1 MRKVLLPALII
12 IGASLLIIRVFY
24 LQIIDDSF
32 KLKSDNNAI
41 KIKYDY
47 PERGYIYDRNGVL
60 LVANQPSYDIMVI
73 PRELNKTDTLEFCKL
88 LNISKEDF
96 IKKVEKA
103 RVYSPRLPSV
113 FLAQLNK
120 NEFAAFQEKIR
131 KFEGFYFQKRSLRDY
146 EVDYGANIFGFITQ
160 ANEKLIEKNNYYKSG
175 DLIGKQGVE
184 ESYEKFL
191 RGIKG
196 VKYFQ
201 KDKFNRE
208 IGSYKEGK
216 YDTIAVQGEDI
227 NLTIDSEIQKYG
239 EQLMVNKRG
248 GIVAIEPTTGEILAL
263 VTAPSYDP
271 SILVGRQRSKNYTK
285 LYHDSI
291 AKPLYDR
298 GLLAEYPPGSPFK
311 IMTGLVGLQEEVVT
325 EETTFVC
332 NHGFSYA
339 RGRFQR
345 CHCGGGVRDLHVGIY
360 KSCNAYFSNVYL
372 RTIAKYQKTPYAVDV
387 WSNHIKSF
395 GLGQFMGY
403 DLPTGKKGNIP
414 TSTTYK
420 KIYPNWGYSGKT
432 IISNAIG
439 QGEVLMTP
447 IQLAN
452 MMSAVANQG
461 YYYTPHIIKKIKGEK
476 IDKKFTT
483 KHVTTIDKKYFP
495 PMISGLFDVKHLYY
509 TLSYNEDNE
518 QAEWVA
524 YELIGHKGKQKHYQR
539 PFFIKD
545 PNVTTGSAD
554 WKNYKNSGYDKGHL
568 CPAGDMISDKK
579 GYDETF
585 YTSNISPQLHAFNEG
600 IWNRL
605 EQKTRY
611 WSVKYEKV
619 YVITGG
625 ILSSNLSTIGNEK
638 VAVPNFFYKI
648 IGNISGDKFKMI
660 AFLIPNAKS
669 DKPLYD
675 YVVSVDTIEKMTGID
690 FFPKLEDKIEANLEK
705 KADYKEWSF

>member
-32 KLKSDNNAI
+32 KLKSENNAI

-88 LNISKEDF
+88 LNITKDDF
-96 IKKVEKA
+96 IKRIGKA
-103 RVYSPRLPSV
+103 KVYSPRLPSV
-113 FLAQLNK
+113 FMAQLNK

-160 ANEKLIEKNNYYKSG
+160 ANEKLIEKNHYYKSG

-184 ESYEKFL
+184 ESYENIL

-216 YDTIAVQGEDI
+216 FDTIAVQGEDI
-227 NLTIDSEIQKYG
+227 NLTIDAQIQKYG

-248 GIVAIEPTTGEILAL
+248 GIVAIEPSTGEILAL

-271 SILVGRQRSKNYTK
+271 GILVGRQRSKNYTK

-291 AKPLYDR
+291 ANPLYDR
-298 GLLAEYPPGSPFK
+298 GLLAQYPPGSPFK
-311 IMTGLVGLQEEVVT
+311 IMTGLVGLQEGVIDEK
-325 EETTFVC
+325 TTFVC
-332 NHGFSYA
+332 NHGFYYA
-339 RGRFQR
+339 PGRFQR
-345 CHCGGGVRDLHVGIY
+345 CHCGGGVLDFHVGIY

-372 RTIAKYQKTPYAVDV
+372 RTIGKYKNTPYAVDV

-403 DLPTGKKGNIP
+403 DLPTGKRGKIP
-414 TSTTYK
+414 TSKTYK
-420 KIYPNWGYSGKT
+420 RMYPGWGYSGKT

-439 QGEVLMTP
+439 QGEVLVTP

-452 MMSAVANQG
+452 MMATVSNHG

-476 IDKKFTT
+476 IDTKFTT
-483 KHVTTIDKKYFP
+483 KHVTTIDPKYFP
-495 PMISGLFDVKHLYY
+495 PMISGLFDVYNRGTAYALRVEGIDICGKTGTAENFAKIGGKRVQLKDHSIFVAFAPKDNPKIAIAVLVENGGFGATIAGPIASLMIEKYLRKKITRTDLETRVLNTSLQSRY
-509 TLSYNEDNE
+509 AILGGLSEE
-518 QAEWVA
+518 VKK
-524 YELIGHKGKQKHYQR
+524 ELR
-539 PFFIKD
+539 IKD
-545 PNVTTGSAD
+545 SITQSKTKAALQKIDTT
-554 WKNYKNSGYDKGHL
+554 KT
-568 CPAGDMISDKK
+568 KK
-579 GYDETF
+579 
-585 YTSNISPQLHAFNEG
+585 
-600 IWNRL
+600 
-605 EQKTRY
+605 
-611 WSVKYEKV
+611 
-619 YVITGG
+619 
-625 ILSSNLSTIGNEK
+625 
-638 VAVPNFFYKI
+638 
-648 IGNISGDKFKMI
+648 
-660 AFLIPNAKS
+660 
-669 DKPLYD
+669 
-675 YVVSVDTIEKMTGID
+675 
-690 FFPKLEDKIEANLEK
+690 
-705 KADYKEWSF
+705 